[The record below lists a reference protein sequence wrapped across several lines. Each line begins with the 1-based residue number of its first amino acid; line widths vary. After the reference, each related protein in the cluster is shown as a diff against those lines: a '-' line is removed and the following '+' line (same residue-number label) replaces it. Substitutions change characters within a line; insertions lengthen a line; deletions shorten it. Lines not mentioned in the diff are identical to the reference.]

1 MKASKRILAICLSL
15 VVLLVALP
23 LVPFGAGASAEEV
36 VAEKYTGGANF
47 KIVNTYSVNS
57 FPAEG
62 GVYPHTG
69 ADTGASVNP
78 EYYGGVSGDGIA
90 YEFDAEKGAGKYS
103 YASSVASTAQVRV
116 KILPK
121 SNINMVSFH
130 MDATNVSAAAND
142 YFEALIA
149 IGYRNMGDHTQAA
162 STPMYFKPD
171 GSDDIEVIYIT
182 AASSAW
188 NQKARLRAGMSGTY
202 YIPASAF
209 GPTTVEA
216 NGYANPWEGAAW
228 QNLTDDA
235 LVNGENWWMDSGTW
249 NHASTNLTFSKMTL
263 QEGDYFYIDDL
274 CYLEVEDVPT
284 ETVMNEY
291 FVVKNEYN
299 ANVFAHTSLQH
310 YNDYGYDPGAFN
322 NAGVYGSGEGAVSYS
337 YDAAKGAAKYSYAAS
352 DSATSTYNY
361 IKAFSKDGVNML
373 SVHMDLTNVPR
384 DNGVLNAR
392 LNMAVYSRGHNNVG
406 GSFFYFLPDAT
417 EENPYPSIEKIQI
430 PTSNSVWN
438 VRVPLQAGRAGTYY
452 FPEEVF
458 GIHDE
463 ATCGYTN
470 GAEGYNDAWDTFDHN
485 EWTNTDG
492 TGGNGW
498 YLNSGNYWRNYL
510 GISYFSLNEGEYFY
524 VDDLKWVEAAAT
536 GSMLETPAAGTSFVQ
551 DTATGNLE
559 SKDIIRDT
567 INSVEVWVNTTATT
581 EGWILTNKWP
591 YTTKLN
597 YHNGAEE
604 VWVKMTADGNP
615 YFHMSDGEGHWI
627 DWTLSDVTINNGQW
641 NHLAFVKDDAAK
653 KVYFYMN
660 GFLKSA
666 FDFEA
671 FADVNLTQELLIGHR
686 MSGLSSTG
694 YFDGQIADVRL
705 WTDARSAEEIFA
717 GVTDYANLDKAG
729 LVARYALQGDYKEDV
744 NGNDLVVYDMQIT
757 ADETGYAAYKQEVL
771 DAVAE
776 GGYTIA
782 FLPDTQCT
790 NWYNPSHLDNPY
802 NWIIDNKD
810 AFNIKAV
817 MSLGDITEKSYDEE
831 WARAGEQ
838 FGRLTEAGIAWTVI
852 QGNHD
857 YNGCS
862 PGGRK
867 YDGFNATFT
876 PSTVPNIQN
885 GDWSFELG
893 GTFFENEVS
902 SAYYYLTVG
911 DVEYMLLCLEMEPGT
926 CVVQWADQVLKANCD
941 KRVIITTHGYLDSYA
956 TRMDRFL
963 DENGNKIDNYHNSLC
978 YGVGVSGEELW
989 NKLIKN
995 NPNVEMIVCGHIG
1008 SVPIQYRVDKN
1019 DAGKDVLQVL
1029 MDTQGLDTA
1038 NPPAAVVGL
1047 ATFSA
1052 DGKSVSFK
1060 YYAAG
1065 TYENGKDQ
1073 YNSADD
1079 TVIPEA
1085 SEGWFIDSNSN
1096 ELSFDLDA
1104 TTSEYVD
1111 KSMTAN
1117 EGNYNAADLTIGETV
1132 STFDGFIAT
1141 NSNGWR
1147 NPYYALYGSSTVDK
1161 VKWDNGR
1168 AAMDLTDGNVISL
1181 YMHKLPN
1188 FVPINGETVKAIA
1201 VNFDAS
1207 ATTEAVSF
1215 RWNMTVPDVQSV
1227 GFEGR
1232 DYNSATAVV
1241 KSKYILVWDNGDI
1254 QELEVGGQRLTLPA
1268 GFKGQVV
1275 LPLDNNYCCWL
1286 STGGAN
1292 VLMSAEDF
1300 ASEVAANNVSIS
1312 IQSHCSKADTTVY
1325 VDNLVYLTDLGQLT
1339 HTVAVKDRNGN
1350 TIKLIQAENGEKI
1363 PAEALPAAPD
1373 RYGYEF
1379 KGWANTELAI
1389 TGNVVATPVYEKAAD
1404 KFQVFVPYEATVT
1417 YPNNQDYVLYDD
1429 RVTITTPETDGLGN
1443 PFAYWEANGDIF
1455 RYNRTTSFL
1464 VFGNMEMNAVYSA
1477 DTFEATVVY
1486 TNTMPIVSDNG
1497 NGTFNMHVMGAVS
1510 VPEGVNVTEI
1520 GIVLAAGEWTA
1531 AEVINGTAGTT
1542 YKLPLSSPQVNRQ
1555 FLYTIKNIARGQIRT
1570 AVTYAVIDGVTVYSN
1585 AACAATKSVIDGVYS
1600 YSVANEMGGSVTH
1613 TLNFDD
1619 GAGKWESTD
1628 NAALSALPEEDQEYF
1643 RNEEPE
1649 SIIVVDDVEYVAMMG
1664 DGGYM
1669 KMVKV
1674 DGTTVTVTTNYGDVI
1689 VLEYDSAAGTMTVTN
1704 EGFFEAGI
1712 VLEKQ

>member
-1 MKASKRILAICLSL
+1 MKSSKRILAICLSL
-15 VVLLVALP
+15 ALLLVALP
-23 LVPFGAGASAEEV
+23 VVPFSFGTVAHAEGSQDQ
-36 VAEKYTGGANF
+36 AQNTYSGGSNF

-62 GVYPHTG
+62 GTYPV
-69 ADTGASVNP
+69 ASSDTGAASNP
-78 EYYGGVSGDGIA
+78 EYYGGVSDENGGIA
-90 YEFDAEKGAGKYS
+90 YAFDAEKGAGKYS
-103 YASSVASTAQVRV
+103 YVSATAATAQIRL
-116 KILPK
+116 KILPV
-121 SNINMVSFH
+121 SNMNMISFH
-130 MDATNVSAAAND
+130 LDATNVSAAAND
-142 YFEALIA
+142 YFEALVS
-149 IGYRNMGDHTQAA
+149 IGYRNMGEHTQAA

-171 GSDDIEVIYIT
+171 GSDDIETIYIT

-188 NQKARLRAGMSGTY
+188 NQKARFRAGMSGTY

-235 LVNGENWWMDSGTW
+235 LVNGSLWWMDSGYW
-249 NHASTNLTFSKMTL
+249 NFRSSNLSFSKLTL

-274 CYLEVEDVPT
+274 CYLEVADVAEP
-284 ETVMNEY
+284 TVMNEY
-291 FVVKNEYN
+291 FVVENEYN
-299 ANVFAHTSLQH
+299 ANIFAHTSLQH

-322 NAGVYGSGEGAVSYS
+322 NPGVYGSAEGAVGYS
-337 YDAAKGAAKYSYAAS
+337 YDFAKGAAKYSYNASSGAA
-352 DSATSTYNY
+352 ATYNI

-373 SVHMDLTNVPR
+373 SVHMDLTNVAGS
-384 DNGVLNAR
+384 NGVLNAR
-392 LNMAVYSRGHNNVG
+392 LNMSVYSKGHTNVG

-417 EENPYPSIEKIQI
+417 EENPYPSIEKISI
-430 PTSNSVWN
+430 PKSNSVWN
-438 VRVPLQAGRAGTYY
+438 VRTPLQAGRAGTYY
-452 FPEEVF
+452 FPEEMF
-458 GIHDE
+458 GIHNE
-463 ATCGYTN
+463 ADCGYTN
-470 GAEGYNDAWDTFDHN
+470 GAEGYNEAWDTFDHD

-498 YLNSGNYWRNYL
+498 YFNSGNYWRNYL
-510 GISYFSLNEGEYFY
+510 GISYFTLNEGEYFY
-524 VDDLKWVEAAAT
+524 VDDLKWVEAAPT
-536 GSMLETPAAGTSFVQ
+536 GSMLETPETGTSFIK

-559 SKDIIRDT
+559 SKEIIRDT
-567 INSVEVWVNTTATT
+567 INSVEAWVNTTATT

-627 DWTLSDVTINNGQW
+627 DWTITDVTINNGQW

-671 FADVNLTQELLIGHR
+671 FADVNLTQELVIGHR

-694 YFDGQIADVRL
+694 YFDGLIADVRL

-717 GVTDYANLDKAG
+717 GVTDYANIDKTG

-744 NGNDLVVYDMQIT
+744 NGNDLVAYDMQIT
-757 ADETGYAAYKQEVL
+757 EDEAGYAAYKQEIL

-838 FGRLTEAGIAWTVI
+838 FNRLTDAGIAWTVI

-885 GDWSFELG
+885 GDWSFKLG

-926 CVVQWADQVLKANCD
+926 CVVQWADQVVKANCD
-941 KRVIITTHGYLDSYA
+941 KKVIITTHGYLDSYA

-978 YGVGVSGEELW
+978 YGVGASGEDLW
-989 NKLIKN
+989 NELVKN

-1096 ELSFDLDA
+1096 ELAFDLNA
-1104 TTSEYVD
+1104 VTSEYVD
-1111 KSMTAN
+1111 KSLAN
-1117 EGNYNAADLTIGETV
+1117 SEADYNKADLEGGNNVFEFN
-1132 STFDGFIAT
+1132 SFIAT
-1141 NSNGWR
+1141 NHNGWR
-1147 NPYYALYGSSTVDK
+1147 NPYYATFGSSTVDK
-1161 VKWDNGR
+1161 VVWSDGR
-1168 AAMDLTDGNVISL
+1168 AALTLTDKAITSL
-1181 YMHKLPN
+1181 YVHKLPN
-1188 FVPINGETVKAIA
+1188 FVPVEGETVKALA
-1201 VNFDAS
+1201 VSFDAS
-1207 ATTEAVSF
+1207 ATTEAVTF
-1215 RWNMTVPDVQSV
+1215 RWNLTVPDVQSA
-1227 GFEGR
+1227 GFEAR

-1241 KSKYILVWDNGDI
+1241 KAKYILVWENGEVE
-1254 QELEVGGQRLTLPA
+1254 ELEVGGQRLTLPA
-1268 GFKGQVV
+1268 GFKGQVI
-1275 LPLDNNYCCWL
+1275 LPLDNNFCCWID
-1286 STGGAN
+1286 GGKN
-1292 VLMSAEDF
+1292 VMMTAEDF
-1300 ASEVAANNVSIS
+1300 ASSVAANNVSVA
-1312 IQSHCSKADTTVY
+1312 IQSHCDKANTVVY
-1325 VDNLVYLTDLGQLT
+1325 VDNITYLTDLGQLT
-1339 HTVAVKDRNGN
+1339 HTVAVKDKDGN
-1350 TIKLIQAENGEKI
+1350 ILDILEVENG
-1363 PAEALPAAPD
+1363 ATVDVNALPAAPN

-1379 KGWANTELAI
+1379 KGWSNADMEIVDNIVMVPT
-1389 TGNVVATPVYEKAAD
+1389 YEKAAT
-1404 KFQVFVPYEATVT
+1404 KYYVTAPEGVTVT
-1417 YPNNQDYVLYDD
+1417 YPNGQDFAYFDD
-1429 RVTITTPETDGLGN
+1429 KVKVSVPDTNSEGT

-1455 RYNRTTSFL
+1455 RYNDASTAFL
-1464 VFGNMEMNAVYSA
+1464 VFGDVTLNPVYSAEEMNAPVIFTNPTPIITENA
-1477 DTFEATVVY
+1477 DGS
-1486 TNTMPIVSDNG
+1486 I
-1497 NGTFNMHVMGAVS
+1497 NMHVMGAVN
-1510 VPEGVNVTEI
+1510 VPEGAGEVTEI

-1531 AEVINGTAGTT
+1531 EEVIDGTAGTT
-1542 YKLPLSSPQVNRQ
+1542 FMLKSAKAKNNRQ
-1555 FLYTIKNIARGQIRT
+1555 FVYTIKNIAAGQVRT
-1570 AVTYAVIDGVTVYSN
+1570 AVTYAVIDGVTYYGNVSCT
-1585 AACAATKSVIDGVYS
+1585 AA
-1600 YSVANEMGGSVTH
+1600 N
-1613 TLNFDD
+1613 
-1619 GAGKWESTD
+1619 
-1628 NAALSALPEEDQEYF
+1628 
-1643 RNEEPE
+1643 
-1649 SIIVVDDVEYVAMMG
+1649 
-1664 DGGYM
+1664 
-1669 KMVKV
+1669 
-1674 DGTTVTVTTNYGDVI
+1674 
-1689 VLEYDSAAGTMTVTN
+1689 
-1704 EGFFEAGI
+1704 
-1712 VLEKQ
+1712 